1 MGFSGYIAA
10 RYLRSRRHS
19 RFLSRGSM
27 TAVIGIAIGVMVLN
41 ITLAIM
47 NGFHQ
52 EMRRSFIE
60 NMPMITVITSA
71 PEGFSDL
78 GGTMDRIDQVDGV
91 TGVAPYIRQE
101 ILVTA
106 ARNLGPPRPQAGI
119 AWGVVPELV
128 DTVQPLGS
136 HIKPDPVL
144 LSGLASAGDE
154 RTPRVIIGSELA
166 NNLFTQIGDTVIL
179 TSVNGEMDLDDI
191 QAVSRKF
198 VVSGYFETGMYEFDS
213 RFVYMGLQAA
223 RDFFGYRTGGA
234 TLIGAGVSD
243 PMRADKVADKLDAA
257 LGAHYHATAW
267 MTLNQNLF
275 HWIKLEK
282 IIMILLLGMIVLIAG
297 FNIIGILT
305 MMVGE
310 RRREIGILLAMGSP
324 RRRIM
329 GIFLL
334 NGFWL
339 GSIGVAAGAALGLTG
354 IWALH
359 TFGFSLPGDVYFV
372 DKVPVL
378 LQWGDFFLIA
388 AVGMAISLLAGLW
401 PSWEAS
407 NLKPMEIIRYT

>member
-1 MGFSGYIAA
+1 MQFSAYIAG

-47 NGFHQ
+47 NGFHT

-60 NMPMITVITSA
+60 NMPMITLITSA
-71 PEGFSDL
+71 PEGFADL
-78 GGTMDRIDQVDGV
+78 GETMDKMGTVPGV

-119 AWGVVPELV
+119 AWGIEPDLV
-128 DTVQPLGS
+128 DGVQPLS
-136 HIKPDPVL
+136 KHIKPDPVL
-144 LSGLASAGDE
+144 LAGLAVGE
-154 RTPRVIIGSELA
+154 TPRVIIGAELA
-166 NNLFTQIGDTVIL
+166 NNLFTQIGDTIIL
-179 TSVNGEMDLDDI
+179 TSVNGEIDLADI
-191 QAVSRKF
+191 EAVSRKF
-198 VVSGYFETGMYEFDS
+198 VVSGYFKTGMYDFDS
-213 RFVYMGLQAA
+213 RFVYLDLQVA
-223 RDFFGYRTGGA
+223 RAFFGYGPRGA
-234 TLIGAGVSD
+234 TLVGARVAD
-243 PMRADKVADKLDAA
+243 PMLADKVASRLDAA
-257 LGAHYHATAW
+257 LGPHYHATAW
-267 MTLNQNLF
+267 MTLNKDLF

-282 IIMILLLGMIVLIAG
+282 IIMFLLLGMIVLIAG

-310 RRREIGILLAMGSP
+310 RRREIGILLAMGTP
-324 RRRIM
+324 RKRIM
-329 GIFLL
+329 GIFMLD
-334 NGFWL
+334 GFWL
-339 GSIGVAAGAALGLTG
+339 GTIGVAVGSALGLAG

-359 TFGFSLPGDVYFV
+359 TFGFSLPGEVYIV

-378 LQWGDFFLIA
+378 LQWGDFFSIA
-388 AVGMAISLLAGLW
+388 GIGLTISLLAGVW